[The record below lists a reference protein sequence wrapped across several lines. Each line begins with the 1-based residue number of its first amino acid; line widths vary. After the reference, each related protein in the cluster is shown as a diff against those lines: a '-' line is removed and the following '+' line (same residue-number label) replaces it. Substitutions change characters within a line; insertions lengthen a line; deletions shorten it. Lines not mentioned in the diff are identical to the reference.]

1 MITSLTLTAGQT
13 DVETDAAKKFVV
25 FMEHAQNAADW
36 VLMSPG
42 AALPVIRAVSGTAS
56 YQDNPVIKAFGD
68 LPAQLIAQYPNM
80 QAFGSVGDKNFSR
93 MGDIT
98 GSGALNA
105 MVNSVTVGNRDVQ
118 ATLEQ
123 SQKRIEE
130 LATH

>member
-1 MITSLTLTAGQT
+1 
-13 DVETDAAKKFVV
+13 
-25 FMEHAQNAADW
+25 
-36 VLMSPG
+36 
-42 AALPVIRAVSGTAS
+42 
-56 YQDNPVIKAFGD
+56 
-68 LPAQLIAQYPNM
+68 
-80 QAFGSVGDKNFSR
+80 

-118 ATLEQ
+118 ATLVQ

>member
-1 MITSLTLTAGQT
+1 
-13 DVETDAAKKFVV
+13 
-25 FMEHAQNAADW
+25 
-36 VLMSPG
+36 MSPG

-118 ATLEQ
+118 ATLVQ